1 MHCVNCSIFFS
12 AFLSPTSGL
21 SPSTQRRLLE
31 WKIWNDIVMY
41 VSRGCPDLLIDEI
54 HNYTPTKDSD
64 MGEVIKRVNKVED
77 DGHAC
82 KLVRALANGEAV
94 CEGYEGEGFRI
105 KGDMWR
111 KLGHMA
117 VDSVEA
123 GEPHWVRSC
132 GFAEAWEKI
141 PLRDGAKL

>member
-1 MHCVNCSIFFS
+1 
-12 AFLSPTSGL
+12 
-21 SPSTQRRLLE
+21 
-31 WKIWNDIVMY
+31 MY
-41 VSRGCPDLLIDEI
+41 VSRGCPDLLSDEV
-54 HNYTPTKDSD
+54 HNYAPTKDSD
-64 MGEVIKRVNKVED
+64 MGGVIKRVNRVED

-82 KLVRALANGEAV
+82 KLVRAIANAEAV
-94 CEGYEGEGFRI
+94 CKGHEGKEGFRV

-132 GFAEAWEKI
+132 GFEEAWEKI
-141 PLRDGAKL
+141 PLREGARL